1 MPDIIFVESTVPD
14 PIRAALRA
22 KGHTVIDR
30 NRKQGHA
37 NTIALDLER
46 SEWIGVADPRRGGH
60 VAAQ

>member
-1 MPDIIFVESTVPD
+1 VPD